1 MARAKQQRPDPRL
14 EVARNA
20 WAAVAGNPM
29 FRALSG
35 DPTGVDWRELRMAWA
50 EDTALIRARGHA
62 RVGTDG
68 TVTANK
74 HSPLELDEWVWVF
87 AHCALHLGFGHLDPP
102 GAASA
107 EASSAGVSTGVSTGV
122 DAAGVDAAGVDAAGR
137 GGARSDAAGRV
148 DAELAVARCVVVAR
162 FQHELRLGRA
172 PVLLPELPTA
182 PEEQLAE
189 RWRVSGIPAGM
200 AGCGTGGADADVD
213 PTPVAPRSPRWRP
226 PGTVPA
232 TPAGPMSWSDRLA
245 LGLGQAAAAAVEHA
259 GTLRPVDRG
268 TGRRPD
274 EAWES
279 ARRWFVSS
287 YPLLA
292 GLAAGFTIVSDVT
305 VSRDLSISV
314 AAVDPAAAE
323 IYVNPFAPLTSDER
337 RFVIAHEML
346 HAALRH
352 GDRVAHR
359 DPYLWNIAT
368 DYVINGWLVEMAV
381 GDLPEG
387 VLYDP
392 QFKDAGA
399 EEVYDRI
406 ATDLRR
412 LRRLGTLRGRGLGD
426 ILCDA
431 RRPHRGTELDEY
443 YRRALATGLA
453 FHESH
458 GRGWLPAALV
468 QEIRAL
474 EHPPLPWD
482 AQLARWFEEH
492 VRGPAPRRSYARAS
506 RRQSATPD
514 IPRPGWLWPEEEVE
528 RATFGVVLDTSGSM
542 DRTLLGK
549 ALGAIA
555 SYATARDVPAARVV
569 FCDAAAYDAGYLP
582 VADIAGRVRV
592 KGRGG
597 TILQPGVRLLER
609 AADFPADAPILVIT
623 DGYCDHVRVRREH
636 AFLVPDTARLPFTP
650 RGPVFRLR

>member
-1 MARAKQQRPDPRL
+1 MPAAAKKVDPRL
-14 EVARNA
+14 ERAQRAWVAI
-20 WAAVAGNPM
+20 AANPM
-29 FRALSG
+29 FRALAG
-35 DPTGVDWRELRMAWA
+35 DPTGVDHRELRMQWA

-62 RVGTDG
+62 RVHADG
-68 TVTANK
+68 TVVANK
-74 HSPLELDEWVWVF
+74 HSPLELDEWIWVF
-87 AHCALHLGFGHLDPP
+87 AHCALHLGFDHLRDDLPP
-102 GAASA
+102 A
-107 EASSAGVSTGVSTGV
+107 
-122 DAAGVDAAGVDAAGR
+122 
-137 GGARSDAAGRV
+137 
-148 DAELAVARCVVVAR
+148 DAELSVARCVVVAR
-162 FQHELRLGRA
+162 FQTELRLGRA
-172 PVLLPELPTA
+172 PVHLPELPTA

-189 RWRVSGIPAGM
+189 RWRVSGVPEGM
-200 AGCGTGGADADVD
+200 AGCSAGGTGADTD
-213 PTPVAPRSPRWRP
+213 PAAVWPVRPRWHV
-226 PGTVPA
+226 PGASTA
-232 TPAGPMSWSDRLA
+232 TPMTPMTWPDRFA
-245 LGLGQAAAAAVEHA
+245 LGLGQAAADAVDQA
-259 GTLRPVDRG
+259 GAVRQNVHPS
-268 TGRRPD
+268 GRKPD

-314 AAVDPAAAE
+314 AAVDPSAAE
-323 IYVNPFAPLTSDER
+323 IYVNPFAPLTPDER

-352 GDRVAHR
+352 GDRVGHR

-392 QFKDAGA
+392 QFKGAGA

-431 RRPHRGTELDEY
+431 HYAPGTRGTELDEY

-458 GRGWLPAALV
+458 GRGLLPAGLV

-474 EHPPLPWD
+474 DHPPLPWD

-506 RRQSATPD
+506 RRQSSTPN

-582 VADIAGRVRV
+582 VADIAGRVKI

-597 TILQPGVRLLER
+597 TVLQPGVRLLER
-609 AADFPADAPILVIT
+609 APDFPADAPILVIT
-623 DGYCDHVRVRREH
+623 DGWCDAVRVRREH

>member
-1 MARAKQQRPDPRL
+1 MASAAKKKVDPRL
-14 EVARNA
+14 ERAQHA

-29 FRALSG
+29 FRALAD
-35 DPTGVDWRELRMAWA
+35 DPTGADPRELRWRWA
-50 EDTALIRARGHA
+50 EDTPLIRARGHA
-62 RVGTDG
+62 RVHADG
-68 TVTANK
+68 TVVANK
-74 HSPLELDEWVWVF
+74 HSPLELDEWLWVF
-87 AHCALHLGFGHLDPP
+87 AHCALHLGFGHLDDP
-102 GAASA
+102 A
-107 EASSAGVSTGVSTGV
+107 E
-122 DAAGVDAAGVDAAGR
+122 
-137 GGARSDAAGRV
+137 RV
-148 DAELAVARCVVVAR
+148 DAELSVARCVVVAR
-162 FQHELRLGRA
+162 FQAELRLGRA
-172 PVLLPELPTA
+172 PVHLPALPTA

-189 RWRVSGIPAGM
+189 RWRVSGIPDGM
-200 AGCGTGGADADVD
+200 AGCSAGGTGGDTDLTPGAPVHPHRARWMP
-213 PTPVAPRSPRWRP
+213 PTRP
-226 PGTVPA
+226 GVTAMTWP
-232 TPAGPMSWSDRLA
+232 DRFA
-245 LGLGQAAAAAVEHA
+245 LGLGQAAAAAVDEA
-259 GTLRPVDRG
+259 GTLRQVDRG
-268 TGRRPD
+268 TGRKTD
-274 EAWES
+274 EAWET

-292 GLAAGFTIVSDVT
+292 GLAAGFTIIGDVT
-305 VSRDLSISV
+305 VSRDMSISI

-323 IYVNPFAPLTSDER
+323 IYVNPFAPLTPDER

-392 QFKDAGA
+392 QFQGAGA

-431 RRPHRGTELDEY
+431 RHPHRGTELDEY

-453 FHESH
+453 FHESN
-458 GRGWLPAALV
+458 GRGWLPAGLV

-474 EHPPLPWD
+474 DHPPLPWD

-492 VRGPAPRRSYARAS
+492 VRGPAPRRSYARPS
-506 RRQSATPD
+506 RRQSSTPG

-542 DRTLLGK
+542 DRSLLGK

-569 FCDAAAYDAGYLP
+569 FCDAAAYDAGYLG
-582 VADIAGRVRV
+582 VADIAGRVRI

-609 AADFPADAPILVIT
+609 ATDFPADAPILVIT

-636 AFLVPDTARLPFTP
+636 AFLVPDAARLPFTP

>member
-1 MARAKQQRPDPRL
+1 MARAAAKKVDPRL
-14 EVARNA
+14 ERAQHA

-29 FRALSG
+29 FRSLAH
-35 DPTGVDWRELRMAWA
+35 DPTGVDPRELRMRWA
-50 EDTALIRARGHA
+50 EDTPLIRALGHA
-62 RVGTDG
+62 RVHADG
-68 TVTANK
+68 VVVANK
-74 HSPLELDEWVWVF
+74 HSPLEPDEWIWVF
-87 AHCALHLGFGHLDPP
+87 AHCALHLGFGHLDDDPDDP
-102 GAASA
+102 A
-107 EASSAGVSTGVSTGV
+107 T
-122 DAAGVDAAGVDAAGR
+122 
-137 GGARSDAAGRV
+137 RV

-162 FQHELRLGRA
+162 FQAELRLGRS
-172 PVLLPELPTA
+172 PVHLPPELPTA
-182 PEEQLAE
+182 PEERLAE
-189 RWRVSGIPAGM
+189 RWRVSGIPDGM
-200 AGCGTGGADADVD
+200 AGCCAGGADGDTELTFDA
-213 PTPVAPRSPRWRP
+213 PVRPRWQP
-226 PGTVPA
+226 PGTTATTA
-232 TPAGPMSWSDRLA
+232 TPMTWPDRFA
-245 LGLGQAAAAAVEHA
+245 LGLGQAAAAAVDEA
-259 GTLRPVDRG
+259 GTPRLVERA
-268 TGRRPD
+268 GRKPD
-274 EAWES
+274 KAWES

-305 VSRDLSISV
+305 VARDLAISV
-314 AAVDPAAAE
+314 AAVDPSVAE
-323 IYVNPFAPLTSDER
+323 IYVNPFAPLTPDER

-359 DPYLWNIAT
+359 DPYLWNVAT

-392 QFKDAGA
+392 QFKGAGA

-431 RRPHRGTELDEY
+431 HGPHRGGSLDDY

-453 FHESH
+453 FHESNS
-458 GRGWLPAALV
+458 RGWLPAGLV

-474 EHPPLPWD
+474 DHPPLPWD

-492 VRGPAPRRSYARAS
+492 VRGPAPRRSYARPS
-506 RRQSATPD
+506 RRQSSTPN

-582 VADIAGRVRV
+582 VADIASRVRV

-597 TILQPGVRLLER
+597 TVLQPGVRLLER
-609 AADFPADAPILVIT
+609 APDFPADAPILVIT

-636 AFLVPDTARLPFTP
+636 AFLVPDAARLPFTP

>member
-1 MARAKQQRPDPRL
+1 MAGKGRNRTDQRL
-14 EVARNA
+14 ETARNA
-20 WAAVAGNPM
+20 WSAVAGNPM
-29 FRALSG
+29 FRALSH

-50 EDTALIRARGHA
+50 EDTPLIRARGHA
-62 RVGTDG
+62 RVGADG
-68 TVTANK
+68 TVTVNK

-87 AHCALHLGFGHLDPP
+87 AHCALHLGFGHLDDP
-102 GAASA
+102 GAP
-107 EASSAGVSTGVSTGV
+107 
-122 DAAGVDAAGVDAAGR
+122 
-137 GGARSDAAGRV
+137 V

-162 FQHELRLGRA
+162 FQRELRLGRA
-172 PVLLPELPTA
+172 PVQLPELPTA

-189 RWRVSGIPAGM
+189 RWRVSGVPDGL
-200 AGCGTGGADADVD
+200 AGCCAGGTGADTD
-213 PTPVAPRSPRWRP
+213 PAPVEPPRPAWRP
-226 PGTVPA
+226 RGAAA
-232 TPAGPMSWSDRLA
+232 TPTGAPAGPMSWPDRLA
-245 LGLGQAAAAAVEHA
+245 LGLGQAAAAAVDEA
-259 GTLRPVDRG
+259 GAVRQSDRG
-268 TGRRPD
+268 GRKPD
-274 EAWES
+274 ERWEP

-292 GLAAGFTIVSDVT
+292 GLAAGFTIVSDVA
-305 VSRDLSISV
+305 VARDLSITI
-314 AAVDPAAAE
+314 AAVDAAAAE
-323 IYVNPFAPLTSDER
+323 IYVNPLAPLTADER

-387 VLYDP
+387 ALYDP

-399 EEVYDRI
+399 EEVYDRL

-426 ILCDA
+426 VLSDA
-431 RRPHRGTELDEY
+431 RRGHRGTELDEY

-458 GRGWLPAALV
+458 GRGLLPAGLV

-474 EHPPLPWD
+474 DHPPLPWD

-506 RRQSATPD
+506 RRQSATPN

-549 ALGAIA
+549 ALGAVA

-597 TILQPGVRLLER
+597 TVLQPGVRLLER
-609 AADFPADAPILVIT
+609 APDFPADAPILVIT
-623 DGYCDHVRVRREH
+623 DGYCDVVRVRREH
-636 AFLVPDTARLPFTP
+636 AFLVPDAARLPFTP

>member
-1 MARAKQQRPDPRL
+1 MAAAKKSDPRL
-14 EVARNA
+14 ERATHA
-20 WAAVAGNPM
+20 WSTVAGNPM
-29 FRALSG
+29 FRALSY
-35 DPTGVDWRELRMAWA
+35 DPTGVDWRELEMDWA
-50 EDTALIRARGHA
+50 EDTPLIRARGHA
-62 RVGTDG
+62 RVDTGG
-68 TVTANK
+68 TVTVNK
-74 HSPLELDEWVWVF
+74 HSPLELDEWIWVF
-87 AHCALHLGFGHLDPP
+87 AHCALHLGFGHLDEP
-102 GAASA
+102 G
-107 EASSAGVSTGVSTGV
+107 TQV
-122 DAAGVDAAGVDAAGR
+122 DT
-137 GGARSDAAGRV
+137 
-148 DAELAVARCVVVAR
+148 ELAVARCVVVAR
-162 FQHELRLGRA
+162 FQAELRLGRA
-172 PVLLPELPTA
+172 PVHLPLLPTA

-189 RWRVSGIPAGM
+189 RWRVSGIPEGM
-200 AGCGTGGADADVD
+200 AGCSAGGADADVD
-213 PTPVAPRSPRWRP
+213 LAGVPPRRLRWRP
-226 PGTVPA
+226 PGTVTA
-232 TPAGPMSWSDRLA
+232 TAAGSPAGPMTWPDRFA
-245 LGLGQAAAAAVEHA
+245 LGLGHAAAAAVDEA
-259 GTLRPVDRG
+259 GTLRHPG
-268 TGRRPD
+268 GGRTPD
-274 EAWES
+274 ERWEP

-292 GLAAGFTIVSDVT
+292 GLAAGFTIISDVT
-305 VSRDLSISV
+305 VSRDLSISI
-314 AAVDPAAAE
+314 AAVDPDAAE
-323 IYVNPFAPLTSDER
+323 IYVNPFAPLTADER

-387 VLYDP
+387 ALYDP
-392 QFKDAGA
+392 EFQGAGA

-431 RRPHRGTELDEY
+431 RRAHRGTGLDEY

-458 GRGWLPAALV
+458 GRGLLPSGLV
-468 QEIRAL
+468 EEIRAL
-474 EHPPLPWD
+474 DQPPLPWD
-482 AQLARWFEEH
+482 AKLARWFEEH
-492 VRGPAPRRSYARAS
+492 VRSPAPRRSYARPS
-506 RRQSATPD
+506 RRQSSTPD
-514 IPRPGWLWPEEEVE
+514 IPRPGWLWPEEEVA

-609 AADFPADAPILVIT
+609 APDFPADAPILVIT
-623 DGYCDHVRVRREH
+623 DGYCDTVTVRREH
-636 AFLVPDTARLPFTP
+636 AFLVPDAARLPFTP

>member
-1 MARAKQQRPDPRL
+1 MAAAAAKKPDLRL
-14 EVARNA
+14 EAARNA
-20 WAAVAGNPM
+20 WNAVAGAPM
-29 FRALSG
+29 FSALAC
-35 DPTGVDWRELRMAWA
+35 DPTGVDPRELRMHWA
-50 EDTALIRARGHA
+50 EDTPLIRARGHA
-62 RVGTDG
+62 RVHADG
-68 TVTANK
+68 TVVANK
-74 HSPLELDEWVWVF
+74 HSPLEVDEWIWVF
-87 AHCALHLGFGHLDPP
+87 AHCALHLGFGHLDDP
-102 GAASA
+102 AA
-107 EASSAGVSTGVSTGV
+107 
-122 DAAGVDAAGVDAAGR
+122 
-137 GGARSDAAGRV
+137 RV

-162 FQHELRLGRA
+162 FQAELRLGRS
-172 PVLLPELPTA
+172 PVHLPELPTA
-182 PEEQLAE
+182 PEERLAE
-189 RWRVSGIPAGM
+189 RWRVSGVPDGM
-200 AGCGTGGADADVD
+200 PGCGTGGTGGDTD
-213 PTPVAPRSPRWRP
+213 PTAVTPSGPRWRP
-226 PGTVPA
+226 SGSPA
-232 TPAGPMSWSDRLA
+232 TGPMTWPDRLA
-245 LGLGQAAAAAVEHA
+245 VGLGQAAAAAVDEA
-259 GTLRPVDRG
+259 GALRHTDRAG
-268 TGRRPD
+268 VRKPD

-292 GLAAGFTIVSDVT
+292 GLAAGFTIISDVT

-314 AAVDPAAAE
+314 AAVDPSVAE
-323 IYVNPFAPLTSDER
+323 IYVNPFAPLTPDER

-352 GDRVAHR
+352 GDRVGHR

-392 QFKDAGA
+392 RFKGAGA
-399 EEVYDRI
+399 EEVYDQI

-426 ILCDA
+426 ILSDA
-431 RRPHRGTELDEY
+431 HRPPGGTRGTGLDEY

-453 FHESH
+453 FHESN
-458 GRGWLPAALV
+458 GRGWLPAGLV

-474 EHPPLPWD
+474 DHPPLPWD

-492 VRGPAPRRSYARAS
+492 VRGPAPRRSYARPS
-506 RRQSATPD
+506 RRQSSTPD

-569 FCDAAAYDAGYLP
+569 FCDAAAYDAGYIP

-609 AADFPADAPILVIT
+609 APDFPADAPILVIT